1 MKCLK
6 CLKCNYPMTPIGEV
20 RLKDDDDKGL
30 LYLCT
35 KCGNGAVMT
44 DFLVN

>member
-20 RLKDDDDKGL
+20 RLKDDDKGL
-30 LYLCT
+30 LYLCLE
-35 KCGNGAVMT
+35 CGNGVVMN
-44 DFLVN
+44 DFFIH